1 MAFASFW
8 AEDHLAPP
16 NAGEDAGE
24 VLRRRLSVRRGVS
37 RSDTEDVSALVL
49 RYAGA
54 VLGGVAL

>member
-16 NAGEDAGE
+16 NAGE
-24 VLRRRLSVRRGVS
+24 VLRRRLSDRRGVS

-49 RYAGA
+49 RYAGV